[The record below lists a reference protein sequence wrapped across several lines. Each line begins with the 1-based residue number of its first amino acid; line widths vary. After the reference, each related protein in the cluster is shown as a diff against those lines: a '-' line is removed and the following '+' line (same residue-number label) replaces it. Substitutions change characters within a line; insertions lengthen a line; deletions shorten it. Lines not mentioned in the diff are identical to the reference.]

1 MDVYKNKL
9 HLFIEM
15 MRLINI
21 ILVFFLLLAPPV
33 LGQEEDIFAPL
44 RLAEFGQ
51 RDLLEERRSLLLE
64 MVAPASQGGAAPSSE
79 AQTRV
84 YLDLAE
90 LHLAKMM
97 RGEAADYLAAV
108 DIETA
113 SPQAQ
118 RRHRTLR
125 IALDLMSER
134 AVLGQAVSRSVGWSQ
149 GQALRA
155 AAFARLGEDDE
166 AARLLPFT
174 IDALSGLSSSMAA
187 AILPDLFEAALTAE
201 NWAVAEA
208 LAARFPDHT
217 ELRDA
222 AAYRFLLARASEISG
237 DLLMAYDGYAHA
249 ARGRDAYAHRARLA
263 IVQMGRR
270 TGTLPLEDAVALLK
284 TTRWAWS
291 GDAFA
296 KQGVELLADYALEL
310 GDHQTAL
317 WALGQLLTKAQSP
330 KEALA
335 VRQRAKG
342 AIDSFYQ
349 AGAAGD
355 LDLAEFINGHAAI
368 MAGWRYDSGFVES
381 AVALPQTLL
390 GSGMTA
396 LAAREF
402 RNLRTIAEAA
412 DELELFTP
420 DPGLIQGLIR
430 DEAGALLAGGQADA
444 AVDLLGG
451 LSLGRGDDA
460 ETERLLVQAL
470 SQAGRSDE
478 LAEWQGRAL
487 DIDSRRGRA
496 VALYETGNWAA
507 AHQALL
513 ELWDAYPAQFSFSDA
528 TRLTLA
534 AYELGDGV
542 TVSRAATAFPSLSDL
557 PGWAEIATRLQTQE
571 PMATDLDTD
580 AIRSSVESANRV
592 LDAVNEVSDTMYKY

>member
-1 MDVYKNKL
+1 MDLYKNKL

-21 ILVFFLLLAPPV
+21 ILAFFLTLAPPV
-33 LGQEEDIFAPL
+33 WGQEGEVFAPL
-44 RLAEFGQ
+44 ALAEFGE
-51 RDLLEERRSLLLE
+51 RDFLQERRALLLE
-64 MVAPASQGGAAPSSE
+64 MVTPASQGGAAPSSE
-79 AQTRV
+79 AETRV

-97 RGEAADYLAAV
+97 RPEAANYLSAV
-108 DIETA
+108 DVDTA

-118 RRHRTLR
+118 RRHRTLK
-125 IALDLMSER
+125 IALDLMAEP
-134 AVLGQAVSRSVGWSQ
+134 AVLGQAVSRSVGWTQ

-166 AARLLPFT
+166 AARLLPVT
-174 IDALSGLSSSMAA
+174 LDALSGLSSAMTA
-187 AILPDLFEAALTAE
+187 AILPDLFEAALIAE
-201 NWAVAEA
+201 NWAVAEG
-208 LAARFPDHT
+208 LAARFPDHA

-263 IVQMGRR
+263 LVQLGRR
-270 TGTLPLEDAVALLK
+270 TGTLPLDDAVALLK

-296 KQGVELLADYALEL
+296 KEGVALLADYALEL
-310 GDHQTAL
+310 GDYQTAL
-317 WALGQLLTKAQSP
+317 WALGQLLTDAASP
-330 KEALA
+330 KEAEA
-335 VRQRAKG
+335 VRQRARD
-342 AIDSFYQ
+342 AIDGFYQ

-355 LDLAEFINGHAAI
+355 LDLAAFINGHAAI
-368 MAGWRYDSGFVES
+368 SARWRYDDEFVES

-412 DELELFTP
+412 EELELFTP
-420 DPGLIQGLIR
+420 DPDLIRHLLR

-451 LSLGRGDDA
+451 VAQGQGDDA
-460 ETERLLVQAL
+460 EAERLLVRAL

-478 LAEWQGRAL
+478 LAAWRGRAL

-496 VALYETGNWAA
+496 VTLYETGNWRAA
-507 AHQALL
+507 RHALL
-513 ELWDAYPAQFSFSDA
+513 DLWDAYPAQFSFSDA

-534 AYELGDGV
+534 AYELGDGA
-542 TVSRAATAFPSLSDL
+542 TVSRAATAFPSLSDM
-557 PGWAEIATRLQTQE
+557 PGWTEIATRLETQA
-571 PMATDLDTD
+571 PTTADLNSDS
-580 AIRSSVESANRV
+580 IRSSVESANRV
-592 LDAVNEVSDTMYKY
+592 LDAVNEVNDAMDK